1 MTVSGQR
8 TPAIETPATSNTG
21 YAALRELSVACRLTT
36 ADRREIEEHI
46 RRADKIGTGV
56 HVVLARLL
64 SKKLLYASEA
74 QGEVPCPST
83 ATGGSRVTYAIDDL
97 PPQSGRLVHHNEHT
111 YGQSSIHVATLLG
124 ATLIGMTAGTQAPFL
139 QASGSFRKV
148 RLLRVDYQAQSRIH
162 AARE

>member
-1 MTVSGQR
+1 MNVFEEN
-8 TPAIETPATSNTG
+8 PPATEITDSSNTG
-21 YAALRELSVACRLTT
+21 YAALRELSIACLLTR

-64 SKKLLYASEA
+64 SKKLFYASEV
-74 QGEVPCPST
+74 QDDTPCPST

-97 PPQSGRLVHHNEHT
+97 PPHSGRLVHRNENA

-124 ATLIGMTAGTQAPFL
+124 ATLIGMTAGAQAPFL

-148 RLLRVDYQAQSRIH
+148 RLLSVDYQAQARSH
-162 AARE
+162 ATQE

>member
-1 MTVSGQR
+1 MNTFEQN
-8 TPAIETPATSNTG
+8 TPAIEMTAFSNTG
-21 YAALRELSVACRLTT
+21 YAALRELSVACLLTT

-46 RRADKIGTGV
+46 QRADKIGAGV

-64 SKKLLYASEA
+64 SKKLLYASV
-74 QGEVPCPST
+74 QGDAPCPST

-97 PPQSGRLVHHNEHT
+97 PPHSGRLVHRNESA

-139 QASGSFRKV
+139 QANGSFRKV
-148 RLLRVDYQAQSRIH
+148 RLLSIDYQAQPRSH
-162 AARE
+162 ATQD

>member
-1 MTVSGQR
+1 MNVFEQIPPTVEMTAS
-8 TPAIETPATSNTG
+8 SNTG
-21 YAALRELSVACRLTT
+21 YAALRELSVACLLTT

-56 HVVLARLL
+56 HVVLSRLL
-64 SKKLLYASEA
+64 AKKLMYASEA
-74 QGEVPCPST
+74 QVDTPCLST

-97 PPQSGRLVHHNEHT
+97 PPHSGRLVHRNENA
-111 YGQSSIHVATLLG
+111 YGQNSIHVATLLG

-148 RLLRVDYQAQSRIH
+148 RLLSVDYQAQSRSH
-162 AARE
+162 ATQE